1 MTGEEKTIPIKK
13 TRIAHVEYSVRFA
26 VTHLQLSELL
36 QPPGVCQTGNQAN
49 STEFRW
55 VYMCWLETFQCKNLS
70 VHYRQHLVLILVILD
85 QSPLFS
91 AQRLQHA
98 VESPDGLKQE
108 KLHWGQSSRSR
119 WSKERGKKS
128 HWSSLSFFEKLNC
141 SFGSSA
147 SLSTLLRL
155 PLYCPNTMW
164 PSCSLES
171 EQSCVQKHIT
181 AQHRQW
187 KAHCVSALPPVSMGS
202 ELRFPESDEP
212 TAEELLTA
220 DSLRNGQVVDDR
232 TDRWDSCF
240 GGKSTS

>member
-108 KLHWGQSSRSR
+108 KLH
-119 WSKERGKKS
+119 
-128 HWSSLSFFEKLNC
+128 
-141 SFGSSA
+141 
-147 SLSTLLRL
+147 
-155 PLYCPNTMW
+155 
-164 PSCSLES
+164 
-171 EQSCVQKHIT
+171 
-181 AQHRQW
+181 
-187 KAHCVSALPPVSMGS
+187 
-202 ELRFPESDEP
+202 
-212 TAEELLTA
+212 
-220 DSLRNGQVVDDR
+220 
-232 TDRWDSCF
+232 
-240 GGKSTS
+240 